1 VSIPP
6 ARIRGST
13 RKPRLR
19 WPGDSFGS
27 APFSRL
33 PVRFRNY
40 LNLLGAKRGLLINLQ
55 QSGKKPGETKLEIR
69 EVTP

>member
-1 VSIPP
+1 MTPSNSQASACVTSPVGSG
-6 ARIRGST
+6 ARS
-13 RKPRLR
+13 
-19 WPGDSFGS
+19 
-27 APFSRL
+27 SRL
-33 PVRFRNY
+33 PVRIRNY